1 MANKGMIEKD
11 LNDLKG
17 MDLQWALAVYASEK
31 KIANLGPM
39 GLGVIT
45 GEKIVV
51 EGKNGDS
58 DRRISE
64 IRPYSD
70 EDHFEILKSFDLDFV
85 EEGIDF
91 IYSVEG
97 VGKFKSV
104 LQSDAKARAIIAT
117 CTGKSSIL
125 FPQ

>member
-39 GLGVIT
+39 GFGVIT
-45 GEKIVV
+45 GERIVV
-51 EGKNGDS
+51 EGKNGNP

-64 IRPYSD
+64 IRPYLD

-97 VGKFKSV
+97 VGKFRSV
-104 LQSDAKARAIIAT
+104 HQSDAKARAIIAT
-117 CTGKSSIL
+117 RTGKSSIL

>member
-1 MANKGMIEKD
+1 MIEKD